1 MEELILKERETRGK
15 MAGII
20 NESNLPAFI
29 LIAIAKDLLKELE
42 QEEQR
47 QFNVAYETMQ
57 KKIKAEQ
64 EEKEKKK
71 GVDENG
77 ND

>member
-1 MEELILKERETRGK
+1 MEELIIKERETRGK

-29 LIAIAKDLLKELE
+29 LLGIAKDLIKELE

-47 QFNVAYETMQ
+47 QYNVAYATMQ
-57 KKIKAEQ
+57 KKIKEEQ
-64 EEKEKKK
+64 EQKEKE
-71 GVDENG
+71 DDANG
-77 ND
+77 NG